1 MLFQSASHSANFLK
15 TANRTLS
22 SACYQSGRGKAERSV
37 GVALTESTD
46 RTGRLLVT
54 RTVDS
59 VRAWLTDHSD
69 SSRAQRAAGTAFAI
83 RVVSAALVY
92 LTQVLL
98 ARWMGSFEFGVY
110 VYVWTWVLLLGGV
123 VDFGLASSAQRFI
136 PEYSGTQQFAL
147 LRGFLSGSRWIVL
160 ALATAWALIA
170 ALGIWLFGAWVHSYE
185 VIPLYIACFALPLF
199 TLSRVQDGIAR
210 SYDWINLALIPGY
223 IIRSV
228 LLIAVMAAAYA
239 LRFPTDASTAML
251 AAVATTWLSVLG
263 QTLVMNRRLKRQ
275 VEPGPKAYRVR
286 TWLAVS
292 VPIFM
297 VEGFYLLLTYA
308 DVIVLQQ
315 YRPPDEVAV
324 YYAAAKTLALVAFVY
339 FSVSAAVAHKFSE
352 YHISGNKAE
361 LSTLLVASIRWTFW
375 PSLAATIV
383 ILALGKP
390 FLWLFGPQF
399 VDGYYLMFILAIGPL
414 ARATIGPVERL
425 LNMVGEQRAC
435 AVVYAA
441 AFAANIALCV
451 VLIPLFGVAGAAIAI
466 SAAMMLESVLLFAV
480 TKQRLGLHVFIWRP
494 GAQSGK
500 VSTGLPQDCAQ
511 NKTPADAT

>member
-1 MLFQSASHSANFLK
+1 M
-15 TANRTLS
+15 
-22 SACYQSGRGKAERSV
+22 
-37 GVALTESTD
+37 ALTESSTAPFVA
-46 RTGRLLVT
+46 RTI
-54 RTVDS
+54 DA
-59 VRAWLTDHSD
+59 VRGWLSDHSD
-69 SSRAQRAAGTAFAI
+69 RSRAQRAAGAAFLI
-83 RVVSAALVY
+83 RVASAALVY

-123 VDFGLASSAQRFI
+123 IDFGLASSAQRFI
-136 PEYSGTQQFAL
+136 PEYAGAKQLDL

-170 ALGIWLFGAWVHSYE
+170 AAGIWLFGASLHSYE
-185 VIPLYIACFALPLF
+185 IMPLTLACVCLPLF
-199 TLSRVQDGIAR
+199 TLGRAQDGIAR
-210 SYDWINLALIPGY
+210 SFDWINLALMPAY

-228 LLIAVMAAAYA
+228 LLIGAMAALYA
-239 LRFPTDASTAML
+239 LKLPTDASTAML
-251 AAVATTWLSVLG
+251 AAVATTWATVIG
-263 QTLVMNRRLKRQ
+263 QTLVMNRRLKRK
-275 VEPGPKAYRVR
+275 VAPGPKAYLPRI
-286 TWLAVS
+286 WLAVS

-308 DVIVLQQ
+308 DVLVLQQ
-315 YRPPDEVAV
+315 YRPPEEVAV

-361 LSTLLVASIRWTFW
+361 LSAFLADSIRWTFW
-375 PSLAATIV
+375 PSLAATVV

-441 AFAANIALCV
+441 AFFANIALCV

-466 SAAMMLESVLLFAV
+466 SSAMILESVLLYGV

-494 GAQSGK
+494 AK
-500 VSTGLPQDCAQ
+500 P
-511 NKTPADAT
+511 

>member
-1 MLFQSASHSANFLK
+1 
-15 TANRTLS
+15 
-22 SACYQSGRGKAERSV
+22 V
-37 GVALTESTD
+37 DVALTESSTAPFVA
-46 RTGRLLVT
+46 RTI
-54 RTVDS
+54 DA
-59 VRAWLTDHSD
+59 VRGWLSDHSD
-69 SSRAQRAAGTAFAI
+69 RSRAQRAAGAAFLI
-83 RVVSAALVY
+83 RVASAALVY

-123 VDFGLASSAQRFI
+123 IDFGLASSAQRFI
-136 PEYSGTQQFAL
+136 PEYAGAKQLEL

-170 ALGIWLFGAWVHSYE
+170 ASGIWLFGASLHSYE
-185 VIPLYIACFALPLF
+185 IIPLTLACVCLPLF
-199 TLSRVQDGIAR
+199 TLGRAQDGIAR
-210 SYDWINLALIPGY
+210 SFDWINLALMPAY

-228 LLIAVMAAAYA
+228 LLIGAMAALYA
-239 LRFPTDASTAML
+239 LKLPTDASTAML
-251 AAVATTWLSVLG
+251 AAVATTWLTVIG
-263 QTLVMNRRLKRQ
+263 QTLVMNRRLKQ
-275 VEPGPKAYRVR
+275 KVAPGPKAYLPRI
-286 TWLAVS
+286 WLAVS

-308 DVIVLQQ
+308 DVLVLQQ
-315 YRPPDEVAV
+315 YRPPEEVAV

-361 LSTLLVASIRWTFW
+361 LSAFLADSIRWTFW
-375 PSLAATIV
+375 PSLAATVV

-441 AFAANIALCV
+441 AFFANIALCV

-466 SAAMMLESVLLFAV
+466 SSAMILESVLLYGV

-494 GAQSGK
+494 AK
-500 VSTGLPQDCAQ
+500 P
-511 NKTPADAT
+511 